1 LGRSNEQEVVAVRGT
16 LGRKERFFFLAFAA
30 CGFGIVFDLFT
41 VYELALGR
49 GYPGQKTLAY

>member
-1 LGRSNEQEVVAVRGT
+1 VVAVRGT